1 MRGFLFVLALHG
13 PPEHAGGDRW
23 FAVDKAKHFL
33 AAAFVQSAAFSLF
46 RTAGLSRTGAI
57 VGATFATTTVSVGKE
72 LYDRTN
78 GGTPSVKDLTWDAA
92 GMLAAT
98 ALLSHTER

>member
-1 MRGFLFVLALHG
+1 MRELMFVFALHW

-23 FAVDKAKHFL
+23 LAADKAKHFI
-33 AAAFVQSAAFSLF
+33 AAAFVQSAAFSAF
-46 RTAGLSRTGAI
+46 RTAGLSRTSSI
-57 VGATFATTTVSVGKE
+57 VGATLATSAVSVGKE

-78 GGTPSVKDLTWDAA
+78 GGTPSLKDLTWDAA

-98 ALLSHTER
+98 ALLGHTER